1 MICQMNCACNMLPTH
16 LYHRLSVLGLKLSAA
31 EEEFEVKT
39 AYTEPGLWYPL
50 LPDES
55 RLHLPLSFTGRSGKG
70 NDFRLS
76 LLLRETK
83 LWTEPWQLRK
93 PIRQLGEF
101 HKMNSQLLTI
111 FLICFRDRER
121 MKHLEHD
128 NTVEWCRLM
137 FYSSYTINNGIH

>member
-1 MICQMNCACNMLPTH
+1 MKI
-16 LYHRLSVLGLKLSAA
+16 
-31 EEEFEVKT
+31 

-55 RLHLPLSFTGRSGKG
+55 RLHLLVSLTGRSGKG

-93 PIRQLGEF
+93 PTWNTQKANCVNMRNWNHNLKKKNPF
-101 HKMNSQLLTI
+101 K
-111 FLICFRDRER
+111 FLCDRES
-121 MKHLEHD
+121 MKHSGHD
-128 NTVEWCRLM
+128 DSVMWSGVTVITPKYFIPLIPQLFTNNYFFFIKEQ
-137 FYSSYTINNGIH
+137 YTVPFIHL